1 MQGFIQ
7 MGKRLIK
14 GGLHGGPPRKIFEEW
29 LSEVQFGLC
38 VCYNIIFQISR
49 GGGFWLGVGN
59 PRPPP
64 LYETLLYNTGES

>member
-49 GGGFWLGVGN
+49 GGGILAGGGKSQA
-59 PRPPP
+59 PP
-64 LYETLLYNTGES
+64 SV